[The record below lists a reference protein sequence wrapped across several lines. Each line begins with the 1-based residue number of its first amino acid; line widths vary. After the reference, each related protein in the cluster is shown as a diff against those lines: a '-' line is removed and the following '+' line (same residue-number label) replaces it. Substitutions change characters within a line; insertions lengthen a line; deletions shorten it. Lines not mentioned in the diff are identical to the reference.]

1 MKPNTNISAKRVLLV
16 LAKEF
21 NECSA
26 AAATFKV
33 LEHDAYR
40 SNALSAAAILEV
52 TKNLFIDGRDFTMK
66 MIPKQYDGQEFE
78 WRKMEVL

>member
-21 NECSA
+21 NEYSA
-26 AAATFKV
+26 AAATFKL

-52 TKNLFIDGRDFTMK
+52 TKNLFVDGRDFTMK
-66 MIPKQYDGQEFE
+66 MMPSEYSGQNFE